1 MNLFIFNGTIC
12 RDIELKYAQN
22 SGLSVISNSL
32 AFNKK
37 DANGNQSV
45 VFLDFVAFGKT
56 AELINQYY
64 QKGDMLCGQGE
75 IAQDEW
81 QDKDTGKQRTKHKII
96 IQKLEFTKSP
106 KAWANSRSTEQ
117 SAEAL
122 AQNIANSG
130 AVLGVSVTNYANNG
144 GNSSLGQTGAPQ
156 NYNQAPQAPQQYG
169 NYDHMPD
176 TVTNAVA
183 KHNAQAQAQA
193 QNTAQ
198 DLDEIPF

>member
-12 RDIELKYAQN
+12 RDIELKYSQN

-32 AFNKK
+32 VFNKK
-37 DANGNQSV
+37 DANGNQST

-81 QDKDTGKQRTKHKII
+81 QEQDTRKKRTKHKII

-106 KAWANSRSTEQ
+106 KAWA
-117 SAEAL
+117 
-122 AQNIANSG
+122 SG
-130 AVLGVSVTNYANNG
+130 ANGGNNG
-144 GNSSLGQTGAPQ
+144 GKSNVS
-156 NYNQAPQAPQQYG
+156 YNQAPQPPQSYENYDTMPAEVQRAVDRHNASYNQAPQ
-169 NYDHMPD
+169 NIISE
-176 TVTNAVA
+176 
-183 KHNAQAQAQA
+183 
-193 QNTAQ
+193 
-198 DLDEIPF
+198 DEIPF

>member
-12 RDIELKYAQN
+12 RDIELKYTQN

-37 DANGNQSV
+37 DANGNQST

-75 IAQDEW
+75 ISQDEW
-81 QDKDTGKQRTKHKII
+81 QDKDTGAKRTKHKII

-106 KAWANSRSTEQ
+106 KAWASG
-117 SAEAL
+117 
-122 AQNIANSG
+122 ANSG
-130 AVLGVSVTNYANNG
+130 ANGANNG
-144 GNSSLGQTGAPQ
+144 ANSNVS
-156 NYNQAPQAPQQYG
+156 YNQAPQSYEQAPQSYG

-176 TVTNAVA
+176 TVTNAVER
-183 KHNAQAQAQA
+183 HNAEWQAQNTAQAQAQA

-198 DLDEIPF
+198 TQAQSQNLAQELDEIPF

>member
-12 RDIELKYAQN
+12 RDIELKYTQN

-37 DANGNQSV
+37 DANGNQSA

-75 IAQDEW
+75 ISQDEW
-81 QDKDTGKQRTKHKII
+81 QDKDTGAKRTKHKII

-106 KAWANSRSTEQ
+106 KAWANG
-117 SAEAL
+117 
-122 AQNIANSG
+122 ANGG
-130 AVLGVSVTNYANNG
+130 ANGANNG
-144 GNSSLGQTGAPQ
+144 ANGANSNVS
-156 NYNQAPQAPQQYG
+156 YNQAPQSYG

-183 KHNAQAQAQA
+183 KHNAEWQTE
-193 QNTAQ
+193 NTAQ
-198 DLDEIPF
+198 NLAQELDEIPF

>member
-12 RDIELKYAQN
+12 RDIELKYTQN
-22 SGLSVISNSL
+22 SSMAVISNSL

-37 DANGNQSV
+37 DANGNQST

-64 QKGDMLCGQGE
+64 QKGDMLCGVGE
-75 IAQDEW
+75 ISADEW
-81 QDKDTGKQRTKHKII
+81 QDKDTGAKRTKHKII

-106 KAWANSRSTEQ
+106 KAWAGNSHAAQNIDTM
-117 SAEAL
+117 

-130 AVLGVSVTNYANNG
+130 AVLGVSVTNYANGG

-156 NYNQAPQAPQQYG
+156 NYNQAQNRSNSQPQ
-169 NYDHMPD
+169 NL
-176 TVTNAVA
+176 
-183 KHNAQAQAQA
+183 
-193 QNTAQ
+193 AQ

>member
-12 RDIELKYAQN
+12 RDIELKYTQN
-22 SGLSVISNSL
+22 QGMAVISNSL

-37 DANGNQSV
+37 DANGNQSS

-64 QKGDMLCGQGE
+64 QKGDMLCGVGE
-75 IAQDEW
+75 ISADEW
-81 QDKDTGKQRTKHKII
+81 QDKDTGAKRVKHKII

-106 KAWANSRSTEQ
+106 KAWAGNSANNSWN
-117 SAEAL
+117 SHADAM

-130 AVLGVSVTNYANNG
+130 AVLGVSVTNYANG
-144 GNSSLGQTGAPQ
+144 SGNSSLGYNQAPQNYGQTGAPQ
-156 NYNQAPQAPQQYG
+156 NYNQAQNRSNSQPQ
-169 NYDHMPD
+169 NL
-176 TVTNAVA
+176 
-183 KHNAQAQAQA
+183 
-193 QNTAQ
+193 AQ

>member
-12 RDIELKYAQN
+12 RDIELKYTQN

-37 DANGNQSV
+37 DANGNQST

-75 IAQDEW
+75 ISQDEW
-81 QDKDTGKQRTKHKII
+81 QDKDTGAKRTKHKII

-106 KAWANSRSTEQ
+106 KAWASG
-117 SAEAL
+117 
-122 AQNIANSG
+122 ANSG
-130 AVLGVSVTNYANNG
+130 ANGVNNG
-144 GNSSLGQTGAPQ
+144 ANSNVS
-156 NYNQAPQAPQQYG
+156 YNQAPQSYNQAPQSYG

-176 TVTNAVA
+176 TVTNAVER
-183 KHNAQAQAQA
+183 HNAEWQAQNTAQAQAQA

-198 DLDEIPF
+198 TQAQSQNLAQELDEIPF

>member
-12 RDIELKYAQN
+12 RDIELKYTQN

-37 DANGNQSV
+37 DANGNQST

-75 IAQDEW
+75 ISQDEW
-81 QDKDTGKQRTKHKII
+81 QDKDTGAKRTKHKII

-106 KAWANSRSTEQ
+106 KAWASGANG
-117 SAEAL
+117 
-122 AQNIANSG
+122 ANSTHNG
-130 AVLGVSVTNYANNG
+130 ANSNVS
-144 GNSSLGQTGAPQ
+144 
-156 NYNQAPQAPQQYG
+156 YNQAPQSYG

-176 TVTNAVA
+176 TVTNAVER
-183 KHNAQAQAQA
+183 HNAEWQA

-198 DLDEIPF
+198 NTAQNLAQELDEIPF

>member
-12 RDIELKYAQN
+12 RDIELKYTQN
-22 SGLSVISNSL
+22 QNMAVISNSL

-37 DANGNQSV
+37 DANGNQSS

-64 QKGDMLCGQGE
+64 QKGDMLCGVGE
-75 IAQDEW
+75 ISADEW
-81 QDKDTGKQRTKHKII
+81 QDKDTGAKRTKHKII

-106 KAWANSRSTEQ
+106 KAWASG
-117 SAEAL
+117 
-122 AQNIANSG
+122 ANSG
-130 AVLGVSVTNYANNG
+130 ANSNVSYN
-144 GNSSLGQTGAPQ
+144 QAPQ
-156 NYNQAPQAPQQYG
+156 NYNQTPQAPQSYG

-183 KHNAQAQAQA
+183 KHNAQYNAQPQQP
-193 QNTAQ
+193 QNLAQ

>member
-12 RDIELKYAQN
+12 RDIELKYSQN
-22 SGLSVISNSL
+22 QGMAVISNSL

-37 DANGNQSV
+37 HANGNQNGSFSQST

-75 IAQDEW
+75 ISQDEW
-81 QDKDTGKQRTKHKII
+81 QDKDTGAKRTKHKII

-106 KAWANSRSTEQ
+106 KAWAN
-117 SAEAL
+117 
-122 AQNIANSG
+122 NGANG
-130 AVLGVSVTNYANNG
+130 ANNG
-144 GNSSLGQTGAPQ
+144 ANSNVSYNQAPQAPQ
-156 NYNQAPQAPQQYG
+156 NYNQAPQSYG

-176 TVTNAVA
+176 TVTNAVER
-183 KHNAQAQAQA
+183 HNAEWQA
-193 QNTAQ
+193 QNTGQNTAQ
-198 DLDEIPF
+198 NLAQELDEIPF

>member
-12 RDIELKYAQN
+12 RDIELKYTQN
-22 SGLSVISNSL
+22 QGLSVISNSL

-37 DANGNQSV
+37 DGSGNQSS

-64 QKGDMLCGQGE
+64 QKGDMLCGVGE
-75 IAQDEW
+75 ISADEW
-81 QDKDTGKQRTKHKII
+81 QDKDTGAKRTKHKII

-106 KAWANSRSTEQ
+106 KAWAGNSANNSWN
-117 SAEAL
+117 SGAEAM

-130 AVLGVSVTNYANNG
+130 AVLGVSVTNYANGG
-144 GNSSLGQTGAPQ
+144 GNSSLGYGQTGAPQ
-156 NYNQAPQAPQQYG
+156 NYNQA
-169 NYDHMPD
+169 
-176 TVTNAVA
+176 
-183 KHNAQAQAQA
+183 
-193 QNTAQ
+193 QNRSNSQSQNLAQ

>member
-12 RDIELKYAQN
+12 RDIELKYTQN
-22 SGLSVISNSL
+22 SSLAVISNSL

-37 DANGNQSV
+37 DANGNQST

-56 AELINQYY
+56 AELINEYY

-75 IAQDEW
+75 ISADEW
-81 QDKDTGKQRTKHKII
+81 QDKDTGAKRTKHKII

-106 KAWANSRSTEQ
+106 KAWAGNSANNSWN
-117 SAEAL
+117 SGAEAM

-130 AVLGVSVTNYANNG
+130 AVLGVSVTNYANGG
-144 GNSSLGQTGAPQ
+144 GNSGLGYGQTGAPQ
-156 NYNQAPQAPQQYG
+156 NYNQAPQ
-169 NYDHMPD
+169 NY
-176 TVTNAVA
+176 N
-183 KHNAQAQAQA
+183 QA
-193 QNTAQ
+193 QNRSNSQPQNLAQ

>member
-12 RDIELKYAQN
+12 RDIELKYTQN

-37 DANGNQSV
+37 DANGNQSA

-75 IAQDEW
+75 ISQDEW
-81 QDKDTGKQRTKHKII
+81 QDKDTGAKRTKHKII

-106 KAWANSRSTEQ
+106 KAWASG
-117 SAEAL
+117 
-122 AQNIANSG
+122 ANSG
-130 AVLGVSVTNYANNG
+130 ANGVNNG
-144 GNSSLGQTGAPQ
+144 ANSNVS
-156 NYNQAPQAPQQYG
+156 YNQAPQSYG

-176 TVTNAVA
+176 TVTNAVER
-183 KHNAQAQAQA
+183 HNAEWQA

-198 DLDEIPF
+198 NTAQNLAQELDEIPF

>member
-12 RDIELKYAQN
+12 RDIELKYTQN
-22 SGLSVISNSL
+22 QGMAIISNSL

-37 DANGNQSV
+37 DANGNQSA

-75 IAQDEW
+75 ISQDEW
-81 QDKDTGKQRTKHKII
+81 QDKDTGAKRTKHKII

-106 KAWANSRSTEQ
+106 KAWASG
-117 SAEAL
+117 
-122 AQNIANSG
+122 ANSG
-130 AVLGVSVTNYANNG
+130 ANGVNNG
-144 GNSSLGQTGAPQ
+144 ANSNVS
-156 NYNQAPQAPQQYG
+156 YNQAPQSYNQAPQSYG

-176 TVTNAVA
+176 TVTNAVER
-183 KHNAQAQAQA
+183 HNAQAQAQ
-193 QNTAQ
+193 NLAQ

>member
-12 RDIELKYAQN
+12 RDIELKYSQN
-22 SGLSVISNSL
+22 QGMSVISNSL

-37 DANGNQSV
+37 DANGNQST

-56 AELINQYY
+56 AELINKHY

-75 IAQDEW
+75 ISQDEW
-81 QDKDTGKQRTKHKII
+81 QEQDTGKKRTKHKII

-106 KAWANSRSTEQ
+106 KAWASGANGS
-117 SAEAL
+117 
-122 AQNIANSG
+122 NGGANSN
-130 AVLGVSVTNYANNG
+130 VS
-144 GNSSLGQTGAPQ
+144 
-156 NYNQAPQAPQQYG
+156 YNQAPQSYG

-176 TVTNAVA
+176 TVTNAVER
-183 KHNAQAQAQA
+183 HNAEWQA

-198 DLDEIPF
+198 NTAQELDEIPF

>member
-12 RDIELKYAQN
+12 RDIELKYTQN

-37 DANGNQSV
+37 DANGNQST

-75 IAQDEW
+75 ISQDEW
-81 QDKDTGKQRTKHKII
+81 QDKDTGAKRTKHKII

-106 KAWANSRSTEQ
+106 KAWA
-117 SAEAL
+117 
-122 AQNIANSG
+122 SG
-130 AVLGVSVTNYANNG
+130 ANNG
-144 GNSSLGQTGAPQ
+144 ANSNVSYNHQPPKSYGNYDTMPAKVQQAVNRHNAS
-156 NYNQAPQAPQQYG
+156 YNQAPQG
-169 NYDHMPD
+169 
-176 TVTNAVA
+176 VISE
-183 KHNAQAQAQA
+183 
-193 QNTAQ
+193 
-198 DLDEIPF
+198 DEIPF

>member
-12 RDIELKYAQN
+12 RDIELKYTQN
-22 SGLSVISNSL
+22 QGMAVISNSL

-37 DANGNQSV
+37 DANGNQNGSFSQSS

-64 QKGDMLCGQGE
+64 QKGDMLCGVGE
-75 IAQDEW
+75 ISADEW
-81 QDKDTGKQRTKHKII
+81 QDKDTGAKRTKHKII

-106 KAWANSRSTEQ
+106 KAWAGNSANNSWN
-117 SAEAL
+117 SGAEAM

-130 AVLGVSVTNYANNG
+130 AVLGVSVTNYANGG
-144 GNSSLGQTGAPQ
+144 GNSSPSYNQAPQNYGQTGAPQ
-156 NYNQAPQAPQQYG
+156 NYNQTQNRSNSQPQ
-169 NYDHMPD
+169 NL
-176 TVTNAVA
+176 
-183 KHNAQAQAQA
+183 
-193 QNTAQ
+193 AQ

>member
-12 RDIELKYAQN
+12 RDIELKYTQN
-22 SGLSVISNSL
+22 SSMAVISNSL

-37 DANGNQSV
+37 DANGNQST

-64 QKGDMLCGQGE
+64 QKGDMLCGVGE
-75 IAQDEW
+75 ISADEW
-81 QDKDTGKQRTKHKII
+81 QDKDTGAKRTKHKII

-106 KAWANSRSTEQ
+106 KAWAGNSHAAQNIDTM
-117 SAEAL
+117 

-130 AVLGVSVTNYANNG
+130 AVLGVSVTNYANGG
-144 GNSSLGQTGAPQ
+144 GNSNLGYNQAPQ
-156 NYNQAPQAPQQYG
+156 NYNQAPQ
-169 NYDHMPD
+169 NY
-176 TVTNAVA
+176 N
-183 KHNAQAQAQA
+183 QA
-193 QNTAQ
+193 QNRSNSQPQNLAQ

>member
-12 RDIELKYAQN
+12 RDIELKYTQN
-22 SGLSVISNSL
+22 QGMAVISNSL

-37 DANGNQSV
+37 DANGNQST

-75 IAQDEW
+75 ISQDEW
-81 QDKDTGKQRTKHKII
+81 QDKDTGAKRVKHKII

-106 KAWANSRSTEQ
+106 KAWASG
-117 SAEAL
+117 
-122 AQNIANSG
+122 ANSG
-130 AVLGVSVTNYANNG
+130 ANSNVS
-144 GNSSLGQTGAPQ
+144 
-156 NYNQAPQAPQQYG
+156 YNQAPQSYEQAQKYG

-176 TVTNAVA
+176 TVTNAVER
-183 KHNAQAQAQA
+183 HNAEWQAQNTAQNTAQAQAQA
-193 QNTAQ
+193 QNLAQ
-198 DLDEIPF
+198 ELDEIPF

>member
-12 RDIELKYAQN
+12 RDIELKYTQN
-22 SGLSVISNSL
+22 SSLAVISNSL

-37 DANGNQSV
+37 DAKGNQST

-64 QKGDMLCGQGE
+64 QKGDMLCGVGE
-75 IAQDEW
+75 ISADEW
-81 QDKDTGKQRTKHKII
+81 QDKDTGAKRTKHKII

-106 KAWANSRSTEQ
+106 KAWAGNSANNSWN
-117 SAEAL
+117 SGAEAM

-130 AVLGVSVTNYANNG
+130 AVLGVSVTNYANGG
-144 GNSSLGQTGAPQ
+144 GNSSPSYNQAPQ
-156 NYNQAPQAPQQYG
+156 NYNQAPQ
-169 NYDHMPD
+169 NY
-176 TVTNAVA
+176 N
-183 KHNAQAQAQA
+183 QA
-193 QNTAQ
+193 QNRSNSQAQQPQNLAQ

>member
-12 RDIELKYAQN
+12 RDIEMKYTQN
-22 SGLSVISNSL
+22 SSLAVISNSL

-37 DANGNQSV
+37 DANGNQST

-64 QKGDMLCGQGE
+64 QKGDMLCGVGE
-75 IAQDEW
+75 ISQDEF
-81 QDKDTGKQRTKHKII
+81 QDKATGKKRTKHKII

-106 KAWANSRSTEQ
+106 KAWASGANSRNTEQ
-117 SAEAL
+117 SVQAL

-130 AVLGVSVTNYANNG
+130 AVLGVSVTNYAND
-144 GNSSLGQTGAPQ
+144 GNSSLGH
-156 NYNQAPQAPQQYG
+156 NQAPQS
-169 NYDHMPD
+169 
-176 TVTNAVA
+176 
-183 KHNAQAQAQA
+183 HNQAQKHSKAQP
-193 QNTAQ
+193 QNLAQ

>member
-12 RDIELKYAQN
+12 RDIELKYSQN
-22 SGLSVISNSL
+22 QGMAIISNSL

-37 DANGNQSV
+37 DANGNQSA

-81 QDKDTGKQRTKHKII
+81 EDKNTGAKRTKHKII

-106 KAWANSRSTEQ
+106 KAWASG
-117 SAEAL
+117 
-122 AQNIANSG
+122 ANSG
-130 AVLGVSVTNYANNG
+130 ANGVNNG
-144 GNSSLGQTGAPQ
+144 ANSNVS
-156 NYNQAPQAPQQYG
+156 YNQAPQSYNQAPQSYG

-176 TVTNAVA
+176 TVTNAVER
-183 KHNAQAQAQA
+183 HNAEWQA

-198 DLDEIPF
+198 NTAQNLAQELDEIPF

>member
-12 RDIELKYAQN
+12 RDIEMKYTQN
-22 SGLSVISNSL
+22 SSMAVISNSL

-37 DANGNQSV
+37 DATGNQST

-64 QKGDMLCGQGE
+64 QKGDMLCGVGE
-75 IAQDEW
+75 ISADEW
-81 QDKDTGKQRTKHKII
+81 QDKDTGAKRTKHKII

-106 KAWANSRSTEQ
+106 KAWAGNSHT
-117 SAEAL
+117 AKNIDTM

-144 GNSSLGQTGAPQ
+144 GNSSLGYGQTGAPQ
-156 NYNQAPQAPQQYG
+156 NYNQAQNRSNSQPQ
-169 NYDHMPD
+169 NL
-176 TVTNAVA
+176 
-183 KHNAQAQAQA
+183 
-193 QNTAQ
+193 AQ

>member
-12 RDIELKYAQN
+12 RDIEMKYTQN
-22 SGLSVISNSL
+22 QGMAIISNSL

-37 DANGNQSV
+37 DANGNQNGSFSQST

-81 QDKDTGKQRTKHKII
+81 QDKDTGAKHIKHKII

-106 KAWANSRSTEQ
+106 KAWVN
-117 SAEAL
+117 
-122 AQNIANSG
+122 G
-130 AVLGVSVTNYANNG
+130 ANNG
-144 GNSSLGQTGAPQ
+144 ANGANNGANSNVSYNQAPQ
-156 NYNQAPQAPQQYG
+156 SYNQAPQAPQSYG

-176 TVTNAVA
+176 TVTNAVER
-183 KHNAQAQAQA
+183 HNAEWQAQNTAQAQAQA

-198 DLDEIPF
+198 NLAQELDEIPF

>member
-12 RDIELKYAQN
+12 RDIELKYTQN
-22 SGLSVISNSL
+22 QGMAVISNSL

-37 DANGNQSV
+37 DANGNQST

-81 QDKDTGKQRTKHKII
+81 EDKNTGAKRVKHKII

-106 KAWANSRSTEQ
+106 KAWAGNSANNSWN
-117 SAEAL
+117 SGAEAM

-130 AVLGVSVTNYANNG
+130 AVMGVSVTNYAD
-144 GNSSLGQTGAPQ
+144 S
-156 NYNQAPQAPQQYG
+156 
-169 NYDHMPD
+169 
-176 TVTNAVA
+176 
-183 KHNAQAQAQA
+183 
-193 QNTAQ
+193 TAESTA
-198 DLDEIPF
+198 DDEETIPF